1 MFATPETQLYKN
13 QYDALFE
20 STEKNPYLTA
30 STRASKNK
38 ALKTVDKRII
48 AAINEVKAK
57 TDSLNS
63 TVNTTLVNQNTK
75 IGPLDSDPD
84 LYNEFQNAGYKS
96 LADGIVKVSKKVGDA
111 SKNTVFF
118 FQKVNSSTIFPEI
131 FIPFD
136 MHILNVTAR
145 FSEADNDKSQFT
157 DDIII
162 QLQHTDKAAPTGFTT
177 FKTVTIP
184 VTNNTADSFVSE
196 DFEQDLPSGI
206 MKARVTQFPDG
217 LKNLNIVVT
226 VTKINLLKEND

>member
-13 QYDALFE
+13 QYDSLFE
-20 STEKNPYLTA
+20 STEKNPYLTPSA
-30 STRASKNK
+30 RASKNK
-38 ALKTVDKRII
+38 ALKTEDKRII

-63 TVNTTLVNQNTK
+63 TVNTTLINQNTK

-84 LYNEFQNAGYKS
+84 LYNEFQNAGYTS

-111 SKNTVFF
+111 SKNIVFVI
-118 FQKVNSSTIFPEI
+118 QKVNSSTVFPEI

-136 MHILNVTAR
+136 MHVINVTAR

-162 QLQHTDKAAPTGFTT
+162 QLQHTDKAAPTGFAT

-184 VTNNTADSFVSE
+184 VTNNAASFVSE

-226 VTKINLLKEND
+226 VTKNN

>member
-38 ALKTVDKRII
+38 ALKTNDKRII

-63 TVNTTLVNQNTK
+63 TVNTTLVNQNIK

-84 LYNEFQNAGYKS
+84 LYNEFQNAGYTS

-111 SKNTVFF
+111 SKNIVFVI
-118 FQKVNSSTIFPEI
+118 QKVNSSTIFPEI

-145 FSEADNDKSQFT
+145 FSEADNDKTQFT

-162 QLQHTDKAAPTGFTT
+162 QLQHTDKADPTGFAT

-184 VTNNTADSFVSE
+184 VTNNNADSFVSE
-196 DFEQDLPSGI
+196 DFEQDLSSGI
-206 MKARVTQFPDG
+206 MKAKVTQFPDG

-226 VTKINLLKEND
+226 VTKNN

>member
-84 LYNEFQNAGYKS
+84 LYNEFQEAGYTS
-96 LADGIVKVSKKVGDA
+96 LADGIVKLNKKVGDA
-111 SKNTVFF
+111 SKNIVFVI
-118 FQKVNSSTIFPEI
+118 QKVNSSTVFPEV

-136 MHILNVTAR
+136 MHVINVTAR

-162 QLQHTDKAAPTGFTT
+162 QLQHTDKAAPTEFTT

-184 VTNNTADSFVSE
+184 VANSVTNNAAESFVSE

-226 VTKINLLKEND
+226 VTKIN